1 MGGAT
6 DGCNLADAE
15 TQIVHPIGM
24 MLIGTAL
31 LAVPCYFAKQSQI
44 LCYIIVGV
52 VVGNVKGT
60 SGCTWKQEMHL
71 SDQTAAALYDLGILF
86 VLFMGGMEVDL
97 KALIENWKLVAIN
110 GMGQIILNLLAFAAI
125 CLACAGKGG
134 PFDGMQSD
142 IDGEPNFGT
151 ALQVPTAKM
160 QGVGIG
166 TFFFAV
172 CGTLSS
178 TILVLG
184 ALKKRGEMS
193 KLHGQIILGLMV
205 LQDVTAVL
213 SIAVMLNAFKAKP
226 FVGERR
232 AGAEGSGKAEPGIGE
247 ILGGLIMWLIILP
260 IFLYIVNKTV
270 LNRVFNFFA
279 KTRELLFIITFAY
292 SLGVAALFGHFLPTW
307 TWGSFSQEIGI
318 FFAGV
323 SIAALP
329 YRVQIETFVEPIRA
343 FGVVL
348 FFFILGINLPV
359 GSITGTAV
367 IMGVVIA
374 MLTLFVFPM
383 FLWITGFLSGVDG
396 RTAFLM
402 GCIVNQVSE
411 FSLIIGEMAFRD
423 NIFTETMFLSIVIGT
438 LITFV
443 FSAMGHITADIL
455 YDKIFSKCLDC
466 LTKRATVK
474 EDETETFKMEHH
486 IVLLGF
492 NEIGLEISEFFR
504 EHEGKDVLVIQDN
517 PELHDLFQQF
527 YQMGQAA
534 KDHSDP
540 ENGGKAAEQNIATNI
555 FSQYADPNNPDTW
568 HHYELHAAA
577 MVVSCQQG
585 TTESDCVLAHDL
597 AHPHHGHHPV
607 PFLCLSDS
615 NAEARVMYEAGV
627 RYVIQSESLAG
638 RAIRRQ
644 MHYQTLDK
652 ASFMKDYVTLHKAD
666 MEEEQSNDNR
676 KALAPYL

>member
-1 MGGAT
+1 
-6 DGCNLADAE
+6 
-15 TQIVHPIGM
+15 
-24 MLIGTAL
+24 
-31 LAVPCYFAKQSQI
+31 
-44 LCYIIVGV
+44 
-52 VVGNVKGT
+52 
-60 SGCTWKQEMHL
+60 
-71 SDQTAAALYDLGILF
+71 
-86 VLFMGGMEVDL
+86 
-97 KALIENWKLVAIN
+97 
-110 GMGQIILNLLAFAAI
+110 MGQIILNLVAFAAI

-142 IDGEPNFGT
+142 IDGVPNFGT

-184 ALKKRGEMS
+184 ALKKRGEMP

-226 FVGERR
+226 VVRR

-270 LNRVFNFFA
+270 LNRVFHFFA

-402 GCIVNQVSE
+402 GAIVNQVSE
-411 FSLIIGEMAFRD
+411 FSLIIG
-423 NIFTETMFLSIVIGT
+423 
-438 LITFV
+438 
-443 FSAMGHITADIL
+443 
-455 YDKIFSKCLDC
+455 
-466 LTKRATVK
+466 
-474 EDETETFKMEHH
+474 
-486 IVLLGF
+486 
-492 NEIGLEISEFFR
+492 
-504 EHEGKDVLVIQDN
+504 
-517 PELHDLFQQF
+517 
-527 YQMGQAA
+527 
-534 KDHSDP
+534 
-540 ENGGKAAEQNIATNI
+540 
-555 FSQYADPNNPDTW
+555 
-568 HHYELHAAA
+568 
-577 MVVSCQQG
+577 
-585 TTESDCVLAHDL
+585 
-597 AHPHHGHHPV
+597 
-607 PFLCLSDS
+607 
-615 NAEARVMYEAGV
+615 
-627 RYVIQSESLAG
+627 
-638 RAIRRQ
+638 
-644 MHYQTLDK
+644 
-652 ASFMKDYVTLHKAD
+652 
-666 MEEEQSNDNR
+666 
-676 KALAPYL
+676 